1 MSLAPTRPE
10 TVDAASED
18 AAEDATAEDAT
29 AETAGETAE
38 ETAGETSDAP
48 GGRRRSLRGPVLAA
62 LCVAMLVAGG
72 LLLVLARGQADDARS
87 VNRALY
93 DASTTTEV
101 EGQIGT
107 GLARVLTFDHR
118 RPEATRAAADEL
130 MRGKAREQYDEL
142 YAALVDLAPQQQLST
157 RVEVRATAVQEL
169 EGDRAEVLVFLDQTS
184 TRGTDGESSVGAAQ
198 VQVSA
203 QRIDGAWRVL
213 DLDLR

>member
-10 TVDAASED
+10 TVDAAAED

-29 AETAGETAE
+29 AETAGETAGE
-38 ETAGETSDAP
+38 AGETADAP

>member
-10 TVDAASED
+10 TVDAAEDATSED
-18 AAEDATAEDAT
+18 AAEDATAET
-29 AETAGETAE
+29 AGTAGGTAGET
-38 ETAGETSDAP
+38 GDAP

-62 LCVAMLVAGG
+62 LCVAMLVAGA
-72 LLLVLARGQADDARS
+72 LLLVLARGQAEDARS